1 MLIDNGVFRADKI
14 FLLRDPIISI
24 KNLNTS
30 TNKPENKNTNINQNI
45 SPFNSDLSMIKEI
58 KENKE
63 ILNSENNLPL
73 ESEKNK
79 KKFTDIDL
87 KIIDEVNK

>member
-1 MLIDNGVFRADKI
+1 
-14 FLLRDPIISI
+14 
-24 KNLNTS
+24 
-30 TNKPENKNTNINQNI
+30 
-45 SPFNSDLSMIKEI
+45 MIKEI